1 MDSDPRPPVT
11 ILCGFLGA
19 GKTTLLNHLLG
30 QTEGE
35 RWALVV
41 NDVAAVNIDA
51 RQVAVRAEA
60 VAGVGGDAPP
70 GAGGGGGRGGGGGG
84 GGMPHRWWSSVTAVC
99 AARAGTISRSPSS
112 GSR

>member
-60 VAGVGGDAPP
+60 VAGVDAPP
-70 GAGGGGGRGGGGGG
+70 VVELGVPRPARADGASGRAGGA
-84 GGMPHRWWSSVTAVC
+84 AV
-99 AARAGTISRSPSS
+99 
-112 GSR
+112 